1 MMELPSVARGVS
13 ATYCRTMKLVVL
25 GSLGMVACWS
35 SGGSKSASGPSSSD
49 REIAVAAHE
58 IVEGNGN
65 SNELARAQAIEQARA
80 AGILGPAPERPP
92 PPMPEG
98 PLDEA
103 SIRRAIGT
111 HRKAIRLCYERRLS
125 NDESLHGTTSLTFV
139 IGPDGGVSAATAAGF
154 DAAIDACLA
163 DAIKRIR
170 FPAPADG
177 GTMRVKYP
185 FAFKPADSDDE
196 P

>member
-1 MMELPSVARGVS
+1 
-13 ATYCRTMKLVVL
+13 MKLVVL

-35 SGGSKSASGPSSSD
+35 SGGGKPASGPSSSE
-49 REIAVAAHE
+49 REIAVAEPE
-58 IVEGNGN
+58 IVEGKVN
-65 SNELARAQAIEQARA
+65 SRELARAQAIEQARA

-103 SIRRAIGT
+103 SIRRELGT

-125 NDESLHGTTSLTFV
+125 DDESLHGTTRLTFV

-154 DAAIDACLA
+154 DAAVDTCLA

-185 FAFKPADSDDE
+185 FTFRAVASDDE